1 MIPYYLWPMITLS
14 VKQLKKSFGPNTIF
28 SEVSFNH
35 QSAALGIA
43 GSNGSGKST
52 FLKCLGG
59 LLPPTSGNI
68 AWKDN
73 GTILN
78 KTALKQKL
86 GYAAPYINLY
96 NELSCR
102 ENLEF
107 ISKMRHQSDSVKTIG
122 LWISKVGLRQAI
134 NQPFG
139 KLSTGQQQRLQ
150 LASALFYD
158 PDILLLDEPGSNL
171 DEEGRDLI
179 SEIVTAFNAP
189 EKLIIIASNNPDELS
204 LCERTFSIEKES
216 FVEQD

>member
-14 VKQLKKSFGPNTIF
+14 VKQLKKSFGQNNIF
-28 SEVSFNH
+28 SDVSFDH
-35 QSAALGIA
+35 RSTALGIA
-43 GSNGSGKST
+43 GPNGSGKST

-59 LLPPTSGNI
+59 LLPPSSGDV

-73 GTILN
+73 GTVLN
-78 KTALKQKL
+78 KTALKNRL

-96 NELSCR
+96 SELSCR

-107 ISKMRHQSDSVKTIG
+107 ISKMRHQTDSVKTIG
-122 LWISKVGLRQAI
+122 LWISKVGLQHAI

-139 KLSTGQQQRLQ
+139 KLSTGQQQRLR

-171 DEEGRDLI
+171 DEQGRSLI
-179 SEIVTAFNAP
+179 NEIVTAFDEP
-189 EKLIIIASNNPDELS
+189 EKMIIIASNNPEELE
-204 LCERTFSIEKES
+204 LCERTFSIEKEA
-216 FVEQD
+216 FIE

>member
-14 VKQLKKSFGPNTIF
+14 VKQLKKSFGPNIIF
-28 SEVSFNH
+28 SDVSFDH
-35 QSAALGIA
+35 QASALGIA
-43 GSNGSGKST
+43 GPNGSGKST

-59 LLPPTSGNI
+59 LLPPTSGDI

-73 GTILN
+73 GTALN
-78 KTALKQKL
+78 KTALKNKL

-107 ISKMRHQSDSVKTIG
+107 ISNMRHQSDYVKTID
-122 LWISKVGLRQAI
+122 LWISKVGLRHAI

-139 KLSTGQQQRLQ
+139 KLSTGQQQRMR
-150 LASALFYD
+150 LASALFYN

-171 DEEGRDLI
+171 DEAGRSLI
-179 SEIVTAFNAP
+179 TEIVTAFDAP
-189 EKLIIIASNNPDELS
+189 EKLIIIASNNPDELD
-204 LCERTFSIEKES
+204 LCERVFSIEEEAFIK
-216 FVEQD
+216 

>member
-1 MIPYYLWPMITLS
+1 MITLS
-14 VKQLKKSFGPNTIF
+14 VKQLKKSFGPNIIF
-28 SEVSFNH
+28 SDVSFDH
-35 QSAALGIA
+35 QASALGIA

-59 LLPPTSGNI
+59 LLPPSSGDV

-73 GTILN
+73 GTTLN
-78 KTALKQKL
+78 KTAFKQKL

-107 ISKMRHQSDSVKTIG
+107 ISKMRHQSDSVKTID
-122 LWISKVGLRQAI
+122 LWISRVGLRHAI

-139 KLSTGQQQRLQ
+139 KLSTGQQQRLR

-171 DEEGRDLI
+171 DKEGRDLI
-179 SEIVTAFNAP
+179 TEIVTAFDAP
-189 EKLIIIASNNPDELS
+189 EKLIIIASNNPNELD
-204 LCERTFSIEKES
+204 LCERIFSIEEEE
-216 FVEQD
+216 FV